1 MTANAAHRLD
11 PYAFAVWM
19 FFGGLAAGAVVVA
32 VLFAY
37 ARDSWLIPNL
47 SVAFRETSL
56 AVALLSH
63 QTEPLQPQ
71 LREYLKARVYLN
83 VLTELPVRWTK
94 DMRTDFGPVDEKI
107 LGDILFA
114 KGDLPTADLYPL
126 AMNKLR
132 YTK

>member
-1 MTANAAHRLD
+1 MTNVTEKLD
-11 PYAFAVWM
+11 PYAFGVWM

-37 ARDSWLIPNL
+37 ARDSWLIPNS
-47 SVAFRETSL
+47 SVAYRETSM
-56 AVALLSH
+56 AVGLLSD
-63 QTEPLQPQ
+63 QKRPLQPQ

-94 DMRTDFGPVDEKI
+94 DMRTDFGPLDEKI
-107 LGDILFA
+107 LGDVSFT
-114 KGDLPTADLYPL
+114 KGDLTTSDLYPL

-132 YTK
+132 YAN